1 MPHTNTPTKF
11 VVPSDLVLIIPRFR
25 LIGGA
30 KTESEKIRTDEEGNR
45 LEVESK
51 VIRTIDDTAEYENG
65 KYYVRAALRKVERV
79 TTYSP
84 IGLICQATL
93 TEDGKVPQIEA
104 GLNEIRPE
112 IEKYN
117 DGAVHSKVEASYL
130 AIPISAGIN
139 GGSARALAD
148 HVRAIFERIR
158 DSILGD
164 TSKLHAA
171 MVASENVEDLAVG
184 VQREACEVALQQAR
198 EQQREIRARVK
209 RGVTPGTAGNDLPVD
224 MIEAA
229 IALFTY

>member
-1 MPHTNTPTKF
+1 MPQSFT
-11 VVPSDLVLIIPRFR
+11 VPSDLVLIIPRFR
-25 LIGGA
+25 LVGGA

-51 VIRTIDDTAEYENG
+51 VVRTIDNTAEYEDG
-65 KYYVRAALRKVERV
+65 KYLVRAALRKVERV
-79 TTYSP
+79 ASYNP
-84 IGLICQATL
+84 IGLTCQATL
-93 TEDGKVPQIEA
+93 TDDGKVPQIEA

-117 DGAVHSKVEASYL
+117 GRAVYSKVEASYL

-139 GGSARALAD
+139 GGTARALAD
-148 HVRAIFERIR
+148 HVRGTFERIK
-158 DSILGD
+158 DAILGD
-164 TSKLHAA
+164 TGKLHAA

-209 RGVTPGTAGNDLPVD
+209 RGVTPTTAGNDLPVD